1 MIRRPPTSLSVQ
13 ESDVET
19 LKAYRR
25 AKMMQHNPNLT
36 SSSFS
41 SIRPDESGS
50 THQTH
55 HHQPSFH
62 HYHGQ
67 HYEQGEQEDPG
78 TQPGLSQQENHNPN
92 QPQNGGPAG
101 SNGNVNT

>member
-1 MIRRPPTSLSVQ
+1 MIRRSPTSLSVQ

-41 SIRPDESGS
+41 SIRPDDSGS
-50 THQTH
+50 IRDHQ
-55 HHQPSFH
+55 
-62 HYHGQ
+62 YHARQESEQDEQQ
-67 HYEQGEQEDPG
+67 HPG
-78 TQPGLSQQENHNPN
+78 TQLGLSQQENHNPN
-92 QPQNGGPAG
+92 QPTNAG
-101 SNGNVNT
+101 NNT